1 MRKGILYAIG
11 AYTIWGFLPIYWKL
25 LQSIPSLELA
35 AHRMVWSFLLV
46 VVVLSFKGQ
55 WQWLKPVLKNKKIML
70 TFITAGVLVG
80 ANWSIYIWAV
90 NAGFI
95 VETSLGYFINPLVSV
110 MLGVIFFKERLR
122 LWQGIAV
129 GIAMTGV
136 LYLTVNY
143 GSLPWI
149 ALSLALTFGFYGLL
163 KKTTRMNALH
173 GLALE
178 MTVVSL
184 PALVYLFYQESLV
197 GQGALGQSGWVTIL
211 LLMGT
216 GVVTAFPLI
225 LYTNAVQRIPLSMMG
240 LLFYMTPTMQFLIGV
255 WVYGEPFTQARMIG
269 FSLVW
274 TALLLYSIE
283 GVIVRRRSVAVQY
296 AN

>member
-1 MRKGILYAIG
+1 
-11 AYTIWGFLPIYWKL
+11 
-25 LQSIPSLELA
+25 
-35 AHRMVWSFLLV
+35 MVWSFLLV

-184 PALVYLFYQESLV
+184 PALAYLVCQESLV